1 MKKILSF
8 LLVVLMLPLG
18 FVLTGCKTAN
28 FELKLDTTNVKTEFV
43 YGEEFSAEGLVAL
56 RVEGEEELDVTDY
69 VTVNSSAYQKDQVGI
84 YTIKV
89 SYKGL
94 TKTYNVEVKELKVLT
109 IDVSGAKTMFNKG
122 EDFSSSGLVVNYTL
136 NNNTEPVTSYTID
149 SSEYNKNQEGVY
161 TIEISYLGVVETYNV
176 EVIDVKAFVQEAFE
190 SEHKL
195 VAIKQGTVGEYED
208 ANSTVVVD
216 DGSALKVYI
225 QQNNESYNCQ
235 EWIVQGQTYK
245 VIRQETG
252 QDTQYLNYI
261 GADNI
266 YQSYTIDETLSAI
279 NFQCNI
285 DDALDFAISKVGH
298 EYYITYQVVSED
310 SEHGVTYTMD
320 VSLVIEIE
328 TKAITAYTVAVA
340 MNGQDASNV
349 AFYSELNSV
358 TIPEIP
364 TDVDWVD
371 RTWGE

>member
-1 MKKILSF
+1 
-8 LLVVLMLPLG
+8 ML
-18 FVLTGCKTAN
+18 FR
-28 FELKLDTTNVKTEFV
+28 
-43 YGEEFSAEGLVAL
+43 S
-56 RVEGEEELDVTDY
+56 
-69 VTVNSSAYQKDQVGI
+69 
-84 YTIKV
+84 
-89 SYKGL
+89 
-94 TKTYNVEVKELKVLT
+94 
-109 IDVSGAKTMFNKG
+109 
-122 EDFSSSGLVVNYTL
+122 
-136 NNNTEPVTSYTID
+136 
-149 SSEYNKNQEGVY
+149 
-161 TIEISYLGVVETYNV
+161 
-176 EVIDVKAFVQEAFE
+176 
-190 SEHKL
+190 
-195 VAIKQGTVGEYED
+195 
-208 ANSTVVVD
+208 
-216 DGSALKVYI
+216 GSALKVYI

>member
-43 YGEEFSAEGLVAL
+43 YGEDFSAEGLVAL

-285 DDALDFAISKVGH
+285 DDAFN
-298 EYYITYQVVSED
+298 Q
-310 SEHGVTYTMD
+310 
-320 VSLVIEIE
+320 LV
-328 TKAITAYTVAVA
+328 K
-340 MNGQDASNV
+340 
-349 AFYSELNSV
+349 
-358 TIPEIP
+358 
-364 TDVDWVD
+364 
-371 RTWGE
+371 